1 MKNAKL
7 KLYFLIYLT
16 VVTICV
22 FFVAL
27 CQSMISMNI
36 GVLILIIFVAAIPVA
51 AGVLKLL
58 FIREMAKP
66 YAKLHKEFMDE
77 IWTNGYTD
85 KVRELGEQAL
95 AADEAGEEIGFSYLK
110 DFCFYLSDYYNLF
123 GQHEKVF
130 TIMRHVDGE
139 ALTSQST
146 KLFDGGMSVLM
157 YFGVLMEA
165 ARGLNNKESAINIM
179 SDAKQYLDGKYKFD
193 MLYILADLTYYNY
206 FVTMGDYDTAK
217 KYVDKI
223 ISYKSLGVDKFFSK
237 YYAAAEIVM
246 LTEGD
251 KDKARAI
258 LEQGWNMCDKDKKVV
273 KQAFD
278 EFYKRLGLGDA

>member
-1 MKNAKL
+1 MKHAKM
-7 KLYFLIYLT
+7 KLYMLIYLT

-27 CQSMISMNI
+27 CQSVISMNI
-36 GVLILIIFVAAIPVA
+36 GVLVLIIFVAAIPVA

-85 KVRELGEQAL
+85 KVRELGEQVL
-95 AADEAGEEIGFSYLK
+95 AADDAGEKIEFTYLK
-110 DFCFYLSDYYNLF
+110 EFCFYLSDYYNLMK
-123 GQHEKVF
+123 QHDRVF
-130 TIMRHVDGE
+130 SVMRHVDGQE
-139 ALTSQST
+139 LVSRSV
-146 KLFDGGMSVLM
+146 KFMDGGMSVLT

-165 ARGLNNKESAINIM
+165 ARGLNSKETAANIM
-179 SDAKQYLDGKYKFD
+179 SDAAPYLEKKYNMD
-193 MLYILADLTYYNY
+193 ILSMMADVTYYNY
-206 FVTMGDYDTAK
+206 HVTMGGYDEAK
-217 KYVDKI
+217 KYADKLM
-223 ISYKSLGVDKFFSK
+223 SYKSLGVDKFSSK

-251 KDKARAI
+251 KEKARAI
-258 LEQGWNMCDKDKKVV
+258 LDQGWSVSDRDKAVV
-273 KQAFD
+273 RQAFE
-278 EFYKRLGLGDA
+278 EFYRSLGL

>member
-1 MKNAKL
+1 MKHAKM
-7 KLYFLIYLT
+7 KLYMLIYLT

-95 AADEAGEEIGFSYLK
+95 AADDAGEKIEFTYLK
-110 DFCFYLSDYYNLF
+110 EFCFYLSDYYNLMK
-123 GQHEKVF
+123 QHDRVF
-130 TIMRHVDGE
+130 SVMRHVDGHE
-139 ALTSQST
+139 LVSRSV
-146 KLFDGGMSVLM
+146 KFMDGGMSVLT

-165 ARGLNNKESAINIM
+165 ARGLNSKESAANIM
-179 SDAKQYLDGKYKFD
+179 SDAAPYLEKKYNMD
-193 MLYILADLTYYNY
+193 ILSMMADVTYYNY
-206 FVTMGDYDTAK
+206 YVTMGGYDEAK
-217 KYVDKI
+217 KYADKLM
-223 ISYKSLGVDKFFSK
+223 SYKSLGVDKFSSK

-251 KDKARAI
+251 KEKARAI
-258 LEQGWNMCDKDKKVV
+258 LDQGWSVSDRDKAVV
-273 KQAFD
+273 RQAFE
-278 EFYKRLGLGDA
+278 EFYRSLGLD

>member
-1 MKNAKL
+1 
-7 KLYFLIYLT
+7 
-16 VVTICV
+16 
-22 FFVAL
+22 
-27 CQSMISMNI
+27 MNI

-95 AADEAGEEIGFSYLK
+95 AADDAGEKIEFTYLK
-110 DFCFYLSDYYNLF
+110 EFCFYLSDYYNLMK
-123 GQHEKVF
+123 QHDRVF
-130 TIMRHVDGE
+130 SVMRHVDGHE
-139 ALTSQST
+139 LVSRSV
-146 KLFDGGMSVLM
+146 KFMDGGMSVLT

-165 ARGLNNKESAINIM
+165 ARGLNSKESAANIM
-179 SDAKQYLDGKYKFD
+179 SDAAPYLEKKYNMD
-193 MLYILADLTYYNY
+193 ILSMMADVTYYNY
-206 FVTMGDYDTAK
+206 YVTMGGYDEAK
-217 KYVDKI
+217 KYADKLM
-223 ISYKSLGVDKFFSK
+223 SYKSLGVDKFSSK

-251 KDKARAI
+251 KEKARAI
-258 LEQGWNMCDKDKKVV
+258 LDQGWSVSDRDKAVV
-273 KQAFD
+273 RQAFD
-278 EFYKRLGLGDA
+278 EFYRSLGLD